1 MTSSSVEFA
10 VDPMLEKSGIS
21 RQLSSGEAFVGRPGD
36 QGRLIEGARVMLA
49 IMAAVLIVDVE
60 QGHQVSLAWAVILYG
75 IYAVWGVLKR
85 NGEFEARM
93 RRFLHWGD
101 ALWFLAFMFLADDP
115 ARYFLFLFFPVFF
128 AAREVSEN
136 ESVAVAA
143 FGAFASILVLLI
155 KNPGISWLHLLT
167 FPAALFVVGSLFAA
181 LARVETATNR
191 GHELVEDL
199 LQKID
204 TRRGLEN
211 VVASLLEE
219 LGRGLSAS
227 ATIFVVGSKETKPRA
242 ILWET
247 EGGASE
253 LAETAVPAVVEAVM
267 PPGPLVAWNW
277 VRQHGWRKT
286 VRLQGLGE
294 DGRPIAPATEEY
306 DRFQVMGAL
315 FETGSIISLPL
326 SVVGAGPIRIVIVGE
341 NFGGDT
347 SLLGIL
353 QHIVNQLV
361 PVIENAI
368 LKERLAAEAAET
380 ERARIGRDLHDSALQ
395 PYIGLKFAL
404 EALRRQADGDNP
416 LAPALASLVDMVSSE
431 LKSMREVISGLRGV
445 KGQGDALLL
454 GAVRRQA
461 ERFGQLFGI
470 QVDIEVE
477 GDMPVSRRLA
487 GELFHIV
494 AEGLSN
500 VRRHSSARKAVIRLA
515 SEEQWLTLSIRN
527 ESGGKSPPPDF
538 VPRSLAQRTEALG
551 GILEI
556 EANSSET
563 AVNVKIP
570 LVGTP
575 THGSPPNASVDIY

>member
-1 MTSSSVEFA
+1 MESTVN
-10 VDPMLEKSGIS
+10 PMLGKPDSS
-21 RQLSSGEAFVGRPGD
+21 RSTSNGEVFAKHSSD
-36 QGRLIEGARVMLA
+36 QGRLVEGGRVMLA
-49 IMAAVLIVDVE
+49 IMAAVLLVDVDKE
-60 QGHQVSLAWAVILYG
+60 HLAFLAWAVILYG
-75 IYAVWGVLKR
+75 IYAVWGVLQR
-85 NGEFEARM
+85 NSEFAAGA

-101 ALWFLAFMFLADDP
+101 ALWFLAFIFLADDP

-128 AAREVSEN
+128 AAREAGEN

-143 FGAFASILVLLI
+143 FGAFASIVLLLI
-155 KNPGISWLHLLT
+155 KNPGISWERLLT
-167 FPAALFVVGSLFAA
+167 FPFALFVVGSLFAA
-181 LARVETATNR
+181 LAKVETATNR
-191 GHELVEDL
+191 GHELVEEL

-204 TRRGLEN
+204 TRRGFEN

-219 LGRGLSAS
+219 LGKGLAAS
-227 ATIFVVGSKETKPRA
+227 ATMFVMGGKEAKPRVM
-242 ILWET
+242 LWEI
-247 EGGASE
+247 EGGPSE
-253 LAETAVPAVVEAVM
+253 LAEAAVPAVVDLILS
-267 PPGPLVAWNW
+267 PSSPVAWGW
-277 VRQHGWRKT
+277 VKQHGWRRRA
-286 VRLQGLGE
+286 RLQGVGE
-294 DGRPIAPATEEY
+294 DSRLIAPVAEDY
-306 DRFQVMGAL
+306 DRFRAMGEL
-315 FETGSIISLPL
+315 FEAASIISLPL
-326 SVVGAGPIRIVIVGE
+326 TVVGAGHIRILIVGDS
-341 NFGGDT
+341 FRGDS
-347 SLLGIL
+347 SLLSIL
-353 QHIVNQLV
+353 QHIVGQLV

-404 EALRRQADGDNP
+404 EALQRQADNDNP
-416 LAPALASLVDMVSSE
+416 LAPALASLVDMASSE

-500 VRRHSSARKAVIRLA
+500 IRRHSAAKKAAIRLA
-515 SEEQWLTLSIRN
+515 TEDQWLLLSIRN
-527 ESGGKSPPPDF
+527 DTGGKRPAPDF
-538 VPRSLAQRTEALG
+538 LPKSLTQRTEALG

-556 EANSSET
+556 DTSSSET
-563 AVNVKIP
+563 VVNVKIP
-570 LVGTP
+570 LASP
-575 THGSPPNASVDIY
+575 STHGTLTNASLGNN